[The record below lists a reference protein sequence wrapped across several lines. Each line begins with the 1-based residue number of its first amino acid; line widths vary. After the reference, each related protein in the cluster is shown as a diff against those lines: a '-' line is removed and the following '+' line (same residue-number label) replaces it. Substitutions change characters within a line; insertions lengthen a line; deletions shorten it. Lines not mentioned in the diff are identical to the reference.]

1 MDQIDLR
8 AAAAG
13 VVAGMLG
20 YLVVAVLLGTSEA
33 RPLLVLAGAQ
43 LGVLALV
50 GALVALLQRRR
61 FGTYTRTA
69 ALRTALTAGGAG
81 LVVVLVLGAGA
92 SAAADGPGLT
102 PAVILVNAAVWL
114 GGTGVGAVLVRPG
127 EARALR
133 TVRAAQ

>member
-8 AAAAG
+8 AAAVG
-13 VVAGMLG
+13 VVAGTLG
-20 YLVVAVLLGTSEA
+20 YVLVAALLGTGEA
-33 RPLLVLAGAQ
+33 RPLLVQAGAQ
-43 LGVLALV
+43 LGVLAVV

-81 LVVVLVLGAGA
+81 LVVVLVLGVAA
-92 SAAADGPGLT
+92 SAATDGPGLT
-102 PAVILVNAAVWL
+102 PAVILVNAAIWL
-114 GGTGVGAVLVRPG
+114 GGTAVGSVLVRPG